1 MIQISKSSQKS
12 LVYYTILVLILVT
25 STWVQL
31 RLPKPKLPPP
41 TAYIPPPLAV
51 QYFAAGFR
59 KQLAASLWLRSMG
72 DLDYCEKLINTR
84 DCVGKSW
91 LFSIFD
97 LATEL
102 DPRFEPVFYQVGGL
116 ALTVIISDYAGASV
130 IFDKGVK
137 QHPEYWQLTYAAAYH
152 AHFEEKNYAKAGQLY
167 SLAAQHGA
175 PTWVSTLA
183 GRMAVDGGDAQL
195 ADQILRSMIDMK
207 LEEKYIERL
216 RKKIEQARAENKLES
231 QKSSDSK

>member
-1 MIQISKSSQKS
+1 MVKFSKSAQRNLIYFGGLSFVLVIS
-12 LVYYTILVLILVT
+12 LIIG
-25 STWVQL
+25 S
-31 RLPKPKLPPP
+31 RIPKPVLPAP

-59 KQLAASLWLRSMG
+59 KQLASSLWLRSMG
-72 DLDYCEKLINTR
+72 DLDYCEKLINAR

-102 DPRFEPVFYQVGGL
+102 DPPFEAVFYQVGGL
-116 ALTVIISDYAGASV
+116 ALTVIISDYAGASI

-137 QHPEYWQLTYAAAYH
+137 QHPDYWQLTYAAAYH
-152 AHFEEKNYAKAGQLY
+152 AHFEEKNFPKAAELYA
-167 SLAAQHGA
+167 LAAKHGA

-183 GRMAVDGGDAQL
+183 GRMAVDGGDERL
-195 ADQILRSMIDMK
+195 ADEILRSMVDMK
-207 LEEKYIERL
+207 IEEKYVERL
-216 RKKIEQARAENKLES
+216 RKKIEDARAKNKVQT
-231 QKSSDSK
+231 QKPADAK